1 MKNKYWTKSEAEVGC
16 EIWTKET
23 KNALQPYRQRAA
35 KAKGSSLT
43 LDALTECIDQSPNEG
58 FFI

>member
-43 LDALTECIDQSPNEG
+43 LDALTECIDQSPN
-58 FFI
+58 